1 MNFTFLI
8 ILSLLT
14 LGFTYETLG
23 LTHKQLC
30 LILVILSILLVTY
43 NFKEKFQDSSSEEDN
58 HDHDHDQDKFFLLD
72 NYTVSRFKQF
82 TQVKDADR
90 IKNRNI
96 LASALEISR
105 NLE

>member
-23 LTHKQLC
+23 ITHKQLC

-58 HDHDHDQDKFFLLD
+58 HDHDQDKFFLLD
-72 NYTVSRFKQF
+72 NYTVSRIKQF
-82 TQVKDADR
+82 SEIKDADR